1 MKFRFIG
8 LSDKNGIIPYKDHS
22 IKLSPSGRQKD
33 ITLSYIKEFDSSLR
47 LGLKTIITDDLGHI
61 KQDKLDTN
69 FIFTGSFKF

>member
-1 MKFRFIG
+1 MKFRLIG
-8 LSDKNGIIPYKDHS
+8 LSDKNGIIPYDDY
-22 IKLSPSGRQKD
+22 IVELNPSGRQKD

-47 LGLKTIITDDLGHI
+47 LGLKTIMTDDLGHF